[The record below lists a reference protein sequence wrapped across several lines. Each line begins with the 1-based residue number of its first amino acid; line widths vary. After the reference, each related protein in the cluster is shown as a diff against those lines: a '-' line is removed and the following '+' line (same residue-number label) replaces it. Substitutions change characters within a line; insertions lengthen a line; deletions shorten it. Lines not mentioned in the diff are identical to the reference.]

1 VKANIVA
8 RAKRALAIQ
17 LTNGDMPKA
26 PSALYRSREPN
37 RTARTAYSLLRNSEM
52 RETSLGTCPHVTSI
66 RAPAQDDPSRV
77 LPFLP
82 GCFPPEFL
90 MRDVPSRAHAGFMVR
105 DVLLISID
113 LTEFRLTPR
122 LMLST
127 ALLPTS
133 AKCYARVPRLS
144 QDSLSELLSDALV
157 SEKLSRWPSGFT
169 RGTGG

>member
-1 VKANIVA
+1 MIH
-8 RAKRALAIQ
+8 
-17 LTNGDMPKA
+17 PE
-26 PSALYRSREPN
+26 Y
-37 RTARTAYSLLRNSEM
+37 
-52 RETSLGTCPHVTSI
+52 
-66 RAPAQDDPSRV
+66 

-133 AKCYARVPRLS
+133 AKCYARVRRLS
-144 QDSLSELLSDALV
+144 QDSLSELLFGRVGFRETVALAFRLHAVELAGDPATVPQRCFAPVNRWSQIACAGTRQRRSDILRR
-157 SEKLSRWPSGFT
+157 LSAAV
-169 RGTGG
+169 